1 VTWIKICGI
10 TNIEDALE
18 TIELGADALGFI
30 FYEKSPRCIT
40 KETAREIITSIQ
52 HPAPPERDPAKGG
65 ASRIQNPESRIQP
78 VGLFVDELEEKV
90 NEITSY
96 CNFDILQFHGDETP
110 DYCKKFPQKLIKA
123 FKIKDKESLVNIPKY
138 EVDYYLLD
146 TYSEVVPGGTGR
158 IFNWNL
164 AKKAKEFGKPI
175 ILSGGLNPDNI
186 IEALKKVLPFG
197 VDVSSGVE
205 SSPGKK
211 DHKKL
216 EKFITKVKSFKC

>member
-1 VTWIKICGI
+1 MKSVWVKICGI
-10 TNIEDALE
+10 TNIEDALRVV
-18 TIELGADALGFI
+18 ELGADALGFV
-30 FYEKSPRCIT
+30 FYEKSPRKIT
-40 KETAREIITSIQ
+40 KEKAKEIIDKIQ
-52 HPAPPERDPAKGG
+52 TVKPRVVK
-65 ASRIQNPESRIQP
+65 
-78 VGLFVDELEEKV
+78 VGLFVDELEERV

-110 DYCKKFPQKLIKA
+110 NYCKKFPQKIIKA

-146 TYSEVVPGGTGR
+146 AYSEELPGGTGKT
-158 IFNWNL
+158 FNWDL
-164 AKKAKEFGKPI
+164 AKEAKEFGKPI
-175 ILSGGLNPDNI
+175 ILSGGLNPENI

-205 SSPGKK
+205 LFPGQK

-216 EKFITKVKSFKC
+216 EEFITKVKGFKC